1 MNNQQT
7 EINVKNLCSRKLWEL
22 LKNAEWQTASERFAI
37 EQELSGRRH
46 YLEELQTLSVK
57 ETMLNKLLKTATYS
71 DFYHFIRI
79 NT

>member
-1 MNNQQT
+1 VPAGTKEKKMNNQQT

-57 ETMLNKLLKTATYS
+57 ETM
-71 DFYHFIRI
+71 H
-79 NT
+79 

>member
-1 MNNQQT
+1 MPAGTKEKKMNNQQT

-22 LKNAEWQTASERFAI
+22 LKNAEWQTAI

-57 ETMLNKLLKTATYS
+57 ETM
-71 DFYHFIRI
+71 H
-79 NT
+79 

>member
-46 YLEELQTLSVK
+46 YLEELQTLSWKRNSPSVAVK
-57 ETMLNKLLKTATYS
+57 LFSRSLNHN
-71 DFYHFIRI
+71 FQH
-79 NT
+79 